1 MTRITPAIPCEEAI
15 NNFQKGLG
23 KGPPTDVVFVNGK
36 LKLVFEDEG
45 MTHNHD
51 PGP

>member
-1 MTRITPAIPCEEAI
+1 
-15 NNFQKGLG
+15 
-23 KGPPTDVVFVNGK
+23 VFVNGK